1 MTFQPTRLIAL
12 LLASFTLA
20 CGGDDGKSD
29 ASSESSA
36 GETTASTGTSAGAT
50 DTGTGD
56 TPTTGSSGGA
66 SDSASGTST
75 GDTPTG
81 TGDASTTAVDPGT
94 SSGGSTGDASTGE
107 VTDFERFRID
117 NAAGLCPPDVDCDG
131 FTELLGTR
139 LLRVSPFGEVGDP
152 VTEVEISAEDFTAA
166 VQVFAAP
173 ELLAL
178 LDGPDPLCN
187 APSDVFETMLVEVGG
202 SSHDADTV
210 FCDQAPLGAARDMA
224 DMLAMKYAP

>member
-1 MTFQPTRLIAL
+1 MNLRPKQLIAL

-36 GETTASTGTSAGAT
+36 GETTASAGTSAGVT
-50 DTGTGD
+50 GTGTGD
-56 TPTTGSSGGA
+56 TPTTGTSGGA

-81 TGDASTTAVDPGT
+81 TGDSGTSTVDPGS
-94 SSGGSTGDASTGE
+94 SSGDPSTGE

-117 NAAGLCPPDVDCDG
+117 RAAGPCPPDMDCDG
-131 FTELLGTR
+131 FAELLGTR
-139 LLRVSPFGEVGDP
+139 LLRFSPFGEVGDP

-187 APSDVFETMLVEVGG
+187 APTDVFETMLVEVGG

-224 DMLAMKYAP
+224 EMLAMKYAP

>member
-1 MTFQPTRLIAL
+1 MNLQPTRLLVL
-12 LLASFTLA
+12 LLASFTASFALA

-29 ASSESSA
+29 ASSESSV
-36 GETTASTGTSAGAT
+36 GETTASTTGSASAST
-50 DTGTGD
+50 TGD
-56 TPTTGSSGGA
+56 TPTTGTSG
-66 SDSASGTST
+66 SASGTSS

-81 TGDASTTAVDPGT
+81 TGDTGTTSVDPGT
-94 SSGGSTGDASTGE
+94 SSGESSTGE
-107 VTDFERFRID
+107 VTDFERFRLD
-117 NAAGLCPPDVDCDG
+117 RAAGPCPPDTDCDG

-152 VTEVEISAEDFTAA
+152 VTEVEISAEDFAAA

-187 APSDVFETMLVEVGG
+187 APSDIFETMLVEVGG

-224 DMLAMKYAP
+224 EMLAMKYAP

>member
-1 MTFQPTRLIAL
+1 MNLRPKQLIAL

-36 GETTASTGTSAGAT
+36 GETTASAGTSAGV
-50 DTGTGD
+50 TGTSTGD
-56 TPTTGSSGGA
+56 TPTTGTSGGA

-81 TGDASTTAVDPGT
+81 TGDSGTSTVDPGS
-94 SSGGSTGDASTGE
+94 SSGDTSTGE

-139 LLRVSPFGEVGDP
+139 LLRVSRFGEVGDP

-187 APSDVFETMLVEVGG
+187 APTDVFETMLVEVGG
-202 SSHDADTV
+202 SSHDAETV

-224 DMLAMKYAP
+224 EMLATKYAP

>member
-1 MTFQPTRLIAL
+1 MSLI
-12 LLASFTLA
+12 LAAFTLA

-36 GETTASTGTSAGAT
+36 GETTASAGTSAGVT
-50 DTGTGD
+50 GTGTGD
-56 TPTTGSSGGA
+56 TPTTGTSGGA

-81 TGDASTTAVDPGT
+81 TGDSGTSTVDPGS
-94 SSGGSTGDASTGE
+94 SSGDPSTGE

-117 NAAGLCPPDVDCDG
+117 RAAGPCPPDTDCDG

-187 APSDVFETMLVEVGG
+187 APRDVFETMLVEVGG
-202 SSHDADTV
+202 SSHDAETV

-224 DMLAMKYAP
+224 EMLATKYAP